1 MREKF
6 TQSGNKLANRR
17 QKGKLAEG
25 FAILKKVAL
34 SLLKNV
40 QMGSTQITNLS
51 PVRTPMQKI
60 TNKKEL

>member
-6 TQSGNKLANRR
+6 TQSDNKFVKSAQN
-17 QKGKLAEG
+17 GEFTEG
-25 FAILKKVAL
+25 FAFLKKVAL